1 MPKNKKVQHAFSSI
15 VRSFFLFSAFN
26 VCRLVVFVILLA
38 YYAAR
43 LMTPSQDDYALCMS
57 DDWID
62 LHMPGVCAAAYIPD
76 DCWSNKYMQ
85 NY

>member
-1 MPKNKKVQHAFSSI
+1 
-15 VRSFFLFSAFN
+15 
-26 VCRLVVFVILLA
+26 
-38 YYAAR
+38 
-43 LMTPSQDDYALCMS
+43 MTPSQDDYALCMS